1 MRTPR
6 RLPLSILTRRLGLAL
21 AIVLVACGDDGDD
34 GQSPPVDQGSP
45 VTAGCDDGTVA
56 ATSALYQV
64 CFPQDW
70 NGDLIV
76 YAHGYVTGDQPLAT
90 PDDMVQ
96 GLSVAQIVNAMGY
109 AYAATSYR
117 ANGLVA
123 DLAAEDV
130 ADLVEEV
137 RARYRPDPVRTYV
150 VGVSEGGLVAALAAE
165 RHADLFQGGLDACGP
180 AGDFAAQID
189 YLGDFR
195 VLFDYFFPGVIPGD
209 PLDVPAEVRVQ
220 WTSTYIP
227 AVLAAIQADIP
238 ATVQLLAVA
247 GAPVDP
253 LDVSSVGTTVT
264 SALWYDVFALPDARA
279 RLGGQPYDN
288 IGREYQGSL
297 DDDALNAGVAR
308 VSADA
313 GARAALG
320 QFETTGALT
329 IPFGVLHTTGDPI
342 VPVEQASRY
351 VAKVAAAGASARLSS
366 RTVDRYGHCA
376 FQQSELLDAFNAV
389 VDQATAAARI
399 D

>member
-1 MRTPR
+1 MRLLRRFPPSSLAPR
-6 RLPLSILTRRLGLAL
+6 LAL
-21 AIVLVACGDDGDD
+21 AGALLLAACGDDGDD

-45 VTAGCDDGTVA
+45 VTAGCEDGTVA
-56 ATSALYQV
+56 ATSARYRV

-76 YAHGYVTGDQPLAT
+76 YAHGYVTADEPLT
-90 PDDMVQ
+90 VPDDMVQ
-96 GLSVAQIVNAMGY
+96 GLSVAQIVNALGY

-123 DLAAEDV
+123 DLAAADV
-130 ADLVEEV
+130 ADLVGEV
-137 RARYRPDPVRTYV
+137 RARYRPDPVRAYV

-165 RHADLFQGGLDACGP
+165 RHPDLFAGGVDACGP

-195 VLFDYFFPGVIPGD
+195 VVFDYFFPGVIPGG
-209 PLDVPAEVRVQ
+209 PVDVPAEVRAE

-227 AVLAAIQADIP
+227 AVLAALQADIP
-238 ATVQLLAVA
+238 ATGQLLTVT

-253 LDVSSVGTTVT
+253 LDISSVGATVL
-264 SALWYDVFALPDARA
+264 SALWYDVFALPDAQA

-288 IGREYQGSL
+288 IGRVYHGSL

-320 QFETTGALT
+320 QFETSGALT

-342 VPVEQASRY
+342 VPVDQADRY
-351 VAKVAAAGASARLSS
+351 VAKVAAAGASARLTA

-376 FQQSELLDAFNAV
+376 FQQSELLDIFTAV
-389 VDQATAAARI
+389 AGQATAAARI